1 MTHRITFLKVK
12 EEAHRIYDFL
22 RTLGWEKVSLT
33 SSPKSKAADDPS
45 STLART
51 RI

>member
-22 RTLGWEKVSLT
+22 RTLGWEKVSPT
-33 SSPKSKAADDPS
+33 TAH
-45 STLART
+45 T
-51 RI
+51 